1 MELNTEETHYLSPI
15 SLGDDSD
22 NALSPVTELEPNPG
36 IDGTPVRCTFIFAW
50 SFQAMLKNHLYSV
63 IGYDV
68 CIIFFLSQNTS
79 LSVTSSGRQ
88 DRTIYSDHAISR
100 KKGYERRVRFFLL
113 GLSALHFTVGSSIRF
128 FYKPLTLSALT
139 CALILLAYVA
149 MTQDVLEEGRDKRRV

>member
-1 MELNTEETHYLSPI
+1 
-15 SLGDDSD
+15 
-22 NALSPVTELEPNPG
+22 
-36 IDGTPVRCTFIFAW
+36 
-50 SFQAMLKNHLYSV
+50 MLKNHLYSV

-100 KKGYERRVRFFLL
+100 EKGYERRVRFFLL